1 MRNVTT
7 TALRIASLVA
17 SVTLFAAT
25 TGAFAQ
31 DSVEQFYKGRVVTMQ
46 IGAAGGGSADIWART
61 FAPFLTRHLPGNP
74 QIIYQNKPGAG
85 GLTVAH
91 DMMENA
97 PRDGSVIGTLQRNNF
112 IAPLLAE
119 KTIPFDPTKVN
130 HLGSLSRE
138 IQVMFTYGKNPKAKT
153 LEEAMKIPLKVGGT
167 AVTAENVTYPLLANK
182 LAGTK
187 FDIVHGYAS
196 TDDTLL
202 AVERGEVDARA
213 SSYDSTLRGQ
223 MGDWRKDGLLHVFMQ
238 FGLERDPGIPDVP
251 SVMEHVTDG
260 DARSIMRLMLLPQEL
275 GRPYITPPGIPEDR
289 LAALRKAFIDAAN
302 DPEFHAAVEKFGAS
316 VDLVDGETVQKM
328 AAEIMSTPPELVAK
342 TKELLK
348 P

>member
-187 FDIVHGYAS
+187 FDIVHG
-196 TDDTLL
+196 
-202 AVERGEVDARA
+202 
-213 SSYDSTLRGQ
+213 
-223 MGDWRKDGLLHVFMQ
+223 
-238 FGLERDPGIPDVP
+238 
-251 SVMEHVTDG
+251 
-260 DARSIMRLMLLPQEL
+260 
-275 GRPYITPPGIPEDR
+275 
-289 LAALRKAFIDAAN
+289 
-302 DPEFHAAVEKFGAS
+302 
-316 VDLVDGETVQKM
+316 
-328 AAEIMSTPPELVAK
+328 
-342 TKELLK
+342 
-348 P
+348 